1 MMNLVQT
8 TLPNGVRIAMEPV
21 PTVQSVALCFFVKS
35 GSRYERP
42 HQHGMAHFL
51 EHMLFKGTT
60 NRTAVQIAQEIE
72 GRGGVLNASTGKEL
86 TYYYARV
93 LSEDLPIAVEVL
105 SDLLLNAKLDPEE
118 LEREKGV
125 VLEEMRMIEDTP
137 DELLH
142 DLFAE
147 VHWGNHPLGRRI
159 IGLPETVSAFTR
171 EGLLEF
177 IATHYRPENLV
188 VSAAGNFEPDV
199 LVKEV
204 ERWLGA
210 WRPPVSGTRA
220 TSTSEGGPTPPRKVQ
235 PKWHQQLFPREV
247 EQVHFCLGVDGVS
260 FLDERRYALAVLNSL
275 LGGSMFSRLW
285 QEIRE
290 QRGLAYDIGSYAMPM
305 SDGGLFVIY
314 GGTALEHFEQVVSL
328 VQAELDRLCDEP
340 PSEEETR
347 NARNQLK
354 GTRLLALEAMQTRAE
369 LIGSEVLMRGAV
381 VPMEEII
388 ARIEAVQPEDLRD
401 LAAELF
407 EPDRRTL
414 VAITPPM
421 EIG

>member
-35 GSRYERP
+35 GSRYEQP

>member
-1 MMNLVQT
+1 MMNLLQT
-8 TLPNGVRIAMEPV
+8 TLPNGIRIVMEPV
-21 PTVQSVALCFFVKS
+21 PTVPSVALCFWVKS
-35 GSRYERP
+35 GSRYEQP

-93 LSEDLPIAVEVL
+93 LREDLPIAVEVL
-105 SDLLLNAKLDPEE
+105 SDLLLNAKLDPAE

-159 IGLPETVSAFTR
+159 IGSPETVSAFTR

-188 VSAAGNFEPDV
+188 VSAAGNFEPDA

-210 WRPPVSGTRA
+210 WRSPVSGA
-220 TSTSEGGPTPPRKVQ
+220 STASDRKGNHAPPRKVQ

-290 QRGLAYDIGSYAMPM
+290 QRGLVYDIGSYSMPM

-314 GGTALEHFEQVVSL
+314 GGTAPEHFEQVVSL
-328 VQAELDRLCDEP
+328 VHAELDRLCDEP

-354 GTRLLALEAMQTRAE
+354 GTRLLALESMQTRAE

-388 ARIEAVQPEDLRD
+388 ARIEAVQPEDLRA

>member
-8 TLPNGVRIAMEPV
+8 TLPNGIRIVMEPV
-21 PTVQSVALCFFVKS
+21 PTVPSVALCFWVKS
-35 GSRYERP
+35 GSRYEQP

-60 NRTAVQIAQEIE
+60 NRTAMQIAQEIE

-86 TYYYARV
+86 TCYYARV
-93 LSEDLPIAVEVL
+93 LSEHLPIAVEVL
-105 SDLLLNAKLDPEE
+105 SDLLLNAKLDPDE

-159 IGLPETVSAFTR
+159 IGSPETVRAFTR
-171 EGLLEF
+171 EGLIEF
-177 IATHYRPENLV
+177 ITTHYRPENLV
-188 VSAAGNFEPDV
+188 VSAAGHFEPDS

-204 ERWLGA
+204 ERWLGS
-210 WRPPVSGTRA
+210 WRSPVSGAAGTIA
-220 TSTSEGGPTPPRKVQ
+220 IESHPAPPRKVQ

-290 QRGLAYDIGSYAMPM
+290 KRGLVYDIGSYSMPM

-314 GGTALEHFEQVVSL
+314 GGTAPEHFEQVVSL
-328 VQAELDRLCDEP
+328 VLAELDRLCDEP
-340 PSEEETR
+340 PSEEEVS

-354 GTRLLALEAMQTRAE
+354 GTRLLALESMQTRAE

-388 ARIEAVQPEDLRD
+388 ARIEAVQPEDLRA

>member
-8 TLPNGVRIAMEPV
+8 TLPNGVRIVMEPV
-21 PTVQSVALCFFVKS
+21 PTVQSVALCFWVKS
-35 GSRYERP
+35 GSRYEQP

-51 EHMLFKGTT
+51 EHMLFKGTS

-86 TYYYARV
+86 TCYYARV
-93 LSEDLPIAVEVL
+93 LSEHLPIAVEVL
-105 SDLLLNAKLDPEE
+105 SDLLLNPKLDSEE

-159 IGLPETVSAFTR
+159 IGSPGTVSAFTR

-177 IATHYRPENLV
+177 VTAYYRPENLV
-188 VSAAGNFEPDV
+188 VSAAGNLEPEA
-199 LVKEV
+199 LVREL

-210 WRPPVSGTRA
+210 WRSPVSDTRA
-220 TSTSEGGPTPPRKVQ
+220 SAAHKGNNAPPRKRL
-235 PKWHQQLFPREV
+235 PKSHQQLFPREV
-247 EQVHFCLGVDGVS
+247 EQVHFCIGVDGVS
-260 FLDERRYALAVLNSL
+260 FMDERRYALAVLNSL

-290 QRGLAYDIGSYAMPM
+290 RRGLAYDIGSYPMPM

-314 GGTALEHFEQVVSL
+314 GGTAPEHFEEVVSL
-328 VQAELDRLCDEP
+328 VHAELDRLRCEP
-340 PSEEETR
+340 PGEQETR
-347 NARNQLK
+347 SARNQLK

-381 VPMEEII
+381 VPMEEVI
-388 ARIEAVQPEDLRD
+388 ARIEAVEPDHLHT
-401 LAAELF
+401 LADELF